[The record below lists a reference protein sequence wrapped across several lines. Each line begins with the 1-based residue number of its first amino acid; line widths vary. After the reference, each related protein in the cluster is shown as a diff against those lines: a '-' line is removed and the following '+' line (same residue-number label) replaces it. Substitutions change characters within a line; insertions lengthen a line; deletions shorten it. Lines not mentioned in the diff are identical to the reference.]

1 MDNNRYFQKNILV
14 LGWAKSGQAVTKL
27 LLELGGLVDV
37 YSDDQIDQ
45 PIDGANYPDVV
56 SIEKYDLVVK
66 NPGISYQHQLLVAA
80 TELKIPIIVEAQV
93 ALDLYQGRLIAVTGS
108 NGKSTLVTLIDQ
120 ILTAA
125 KIPHQLAGN
134 IGTPVSAIIDQ
145 ANQKQLLLLELS
157 SFQLLGMPRVKP
169 EIAVINNIYQNHLDY
184 HGNLNN
190 YIQAKKLIS
199 QNQDQDDWLVLN
211 QNQGVSKQL
220 AEGVK
225 AQIEY
230 FSDQFAEINLNQT
243 KILGRHNLENIS
255 AAVKVAEILGIDHAI
270 IQTAVENYSG
280 LEHRL
285 EYVGNFLNLEVYND
299 SKATDIKATK
309 VALDSFLE
317 KTIWIAGGL
326 DRGDDYLQLA
336 DNLKNV
342 EWIITYGQ
350 TAPKIVDLA
359 KSQAIEVSQV
369 SDLNQAIQLLKGH
382 KTAAKILL
390 LSPAAA
396 SWDQFK
402 NFEERG
408 NLFKKLVKEQQS

>member
-211 QNQGVSKQL
+211 QNQEVSKQL
-220 AEGVK
+220 AEGAK

-369 SDLNQAIQLLKGH
+369 SDLNQAIQLLKDH